1 MTCPVDE
8 KALLLPR
15 MKVEDD
21 VEKGVYVKL
30 SEAQEES
37 SGQEEEKEEEDEVKE
52 VAATSPFWSWF
63 KLALLFS
70 FLAALAFVAYRWVGP
85 LIMDKVCIFYSKTK
99 CMSLIDGFP

>member
-1 MTCPVDE
+1 MTCPEDE

-21 VEKGVYVKL
+21 VEKGAYVKL
-30 SEAQEES
+30 GEGQEES
-37 SGQEEEKEEEDEVKE
+37 SGQEEEKKEEEVKE
-52 VAATSPFWSWF
+52 EAATSPFWFWF

-85 LIMDKVCIFYSKTK
+85 LIMDKVCIFYSKTQ
-99 CMSLIDGFP
+99 MRVSY